1 MVKKVLRLNKG
12 LIHPQLDC
20 INFSSG
26 SNIIFDVGANR
37 GNFATSILLRAPLSQ
52 VHGFEPNPEIFSIFE
67 EVSNNVGKNNGK
79 PRIIANQCGVGRS
92 TDQIEFIINKAHYTS
107 SFLPVSE
114 DVVKGFPDTDFTE
127 VKRVPVQ
134 VRTIE
139 KYAVEHQI
147 SNAKLLKID
156 VQGYELEVLKGCG
169 EFLDRI
175 EYVFVEVEFTPLYVG
190 SPSWHSVVSFLHKRD
205 FHPVTMA
212 GFCLSPDGDL
222 LQGDLLF
229 KSNRSHI

>member
-79 PRIIANQCGVGRS
+79 PR
-92 TDQIEFIINKAHYTS
+92 
-107 SFLPVSE
+107 
-114 DVVKGFPDTDFTE
+114 
-127 VKRVPVQ
+127 
-134 VRTIE
+134 
-139 KYAVEHQI
+139 
-147 SNAKLLKID
+147 
-156 VQGYELEVLKGCG
+156 
-169 EFLDRI
+169 DRK
-175 EYVFVEVEFTPLYVG
+175 
-190 SPSWHSVVSFLHKRD
+190 SVV
-205 FHPVTMA
+205 
-212 GFCLSPDGDL
+212 
-222 LQGDLLF
+222 
-229 KSNRSHI
+229 